1 MKIAFVHCRITP
13 GGALSVFHDLINQQ
27 TFSQAEVFTLF
38 SDRSTLQTSKHK
50 LNVITALPH
59 WMNQLF
65 LFCSTHKVPLLSRL
79 LDYRNLM
86 FFYPTLMWNLSRKVK
101 RYTPERILI
110 SSFAVAKNIT
120 PIS

>member
-13 GGALSVFHDLINQQ
+13 GGALAVFQDLINQQ
-27 TFSQAEVFTLF
+27 TFSQAKVFTLF

-50 LNVITALPH
+50 LPIVTALPH
-59 WMNQLF
+59 RINQLF
-65 LFCSTHKVPLLSRL
+65 LFCSTHKVPVLSRL

-86 FFYPTLMWNLSRKVK
+86 FFYPTLMKLLSCKIK
-101 RYTPERILI
+101 RYAPQHAVI